1 MANKKYNDNNID
13 TSDGIFV
20 HVSFLYRLYLGT
32 SLPRVFDIYDHQNV
46 YRYKHGA
53 WNNHSNT
60 RPGVRSFQYVNT
72 QYIIDMHREI
82 PSNQ

>member
-1 MANKKYNDNNID
+1 MGRFGALLRHIILIP
-13 TSDGIFV
+13 SQLVFAL
-20 HVSFLYRLYLGT
+20 SPLCRLF
-32 SLPRVFDIYDHQNV
+32 SRE
-46 YRYKHGA
+46 
-53 WNNHSNT
+53 T